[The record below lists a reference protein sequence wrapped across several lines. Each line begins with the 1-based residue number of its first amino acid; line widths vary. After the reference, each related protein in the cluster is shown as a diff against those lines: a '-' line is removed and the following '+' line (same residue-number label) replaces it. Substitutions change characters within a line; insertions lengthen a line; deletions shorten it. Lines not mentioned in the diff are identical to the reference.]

1 MTSKDRGSLLCLQQV
16 TLLRA
21 LVKQHSQSSAGWRVY
36 SLLVEGR
43 GNALPLLSL
52 SLSGLSSLP
61 CLPPTPLPKEKVASH
76 SRMSATR
83 ATKQSQQSQ
92 QRKRKSSATSTL
104 SDAAPVAVRAKK
116 AASAAAAAAAA
127 VPAAPVIL
135 SAVAARKL
143 ALAEAA
149 AVAAAAA
156 AAAATDPVVEEASVD
171 KRKGKA
177 PRAAE
182 DSPDNSSDEGDAV
195 SENGIDLDGLDGLGT
210 NAATVLSTDMP
221 RLQHGSH
228 APAVKI
234 VSGGSKPRYFQAA
247 PDSDSDSDSDA
258 DSDAQ
263 EVTLASDLPAQGSRA
278 ARLTLDSTDKSAAEE
293 TEAESIA
300 SASSRKG
307 RGSPRKDGSR
317 TGRKRRRGNNGD
329 DSG

>member
-1 MTSKDRGSLLCLQQV
+1 MTSKDTGSLLCLQQV

-21 LVKQHSQSSAGWRVY
+21 LVKQHSQSSAGWCVY

-61 CLPPTPLPKEKVASH
+61 CLPPTPLPEEKVASH

-116 AASAAAAAAAA
+116 AASAAAAAA

-195 SENGIDLDGLDGLGT
+195 SENGIDLDGLGT

-221 RLQHGSH
+221 CLQHGSH
-228 APAVKI
+228 ASAVKI